1 LGFWKWSFT
10 KTLTLIIISVDFFL
24 QCHGTRPT
32 DKDFETLYNLEKGD
46 TLANIY
52 KDFKTF
58 EGDLVRIL
66 AFLNKEFGLNMVRK
80 VIKHHETLSKE
91 ILEKILKTT
100 ITLGLFL
107 YKALFGTEGSVGC
120 LILSPYDFWI
130 EFIYLAEFSSKRSNF
145 LLVKANKN

>member
-1 LGFWKWSFT
+1 MSIFLVGVCGFLKVAFYKNIDFS
-10 KTLTLIIISVDFFL
+10 LIFVDFL

-58 EGDLVRIL
+58 EGDLDRIL

-80 VIKHHETLSKE
+80 VIKHHETLNKE

-107 YKALFGTEGSVGC
+107 YKDLG
-120 LILSPYDFWI
+120 
-130 EFIYLAEFSSKRSNF
+130 
-145 LLVKANKN
+145 

>member
-1 LGFWKWSFT
+1 MAFYKNIDFN
-10 KTLTLIIISVDFFL
+10 LIFVDFFL

-52 KDFKTF
+52 NDFKTF
-58 EGDLVRIL
+58 EGDLDRIL

-80 VIKHHETLSKE
+80 VIKHHETLNKE

-107 YKALFGTEGSVGC
+107 YKRPWLTPIGSGVLWQFYPLMIVG
-120 LILSPYDFWI
+120 LD
-130 EFIYLAEFSSKRSNF
+130 YL
-145 LLVKANKN
+145 

>member
-1 LGFWKWSFT
+1 MW
-10 KTLTLIIISVDFFL
+10 IFL

-58 EGDLVRIL
+58 EGDLDRIL

-80 VIKHHETLSKE
+80 VIKHHETLNKE

-100 ITLGLFL
+100 ITLGLLL
-107 YKALFGTEGSVGC
+107 YKDLG
-120 LILSPYDFWI
+120 
-130 EFIYLAEFSSKRSNF
+130 
-145 LLVKANKN
+145 

>member
-1 LGFWKWSFT
+1 M
-10 KTLTLIIISVDFFL
+10 IFFL

-58 EGDLVRIL
+58 EGDLDRIL

-80 VIKHHETLSKE
+80 VIKHHETLNKE

-107 YKALFGTEGSVGC
+107 YKDLGYPLFGSGVLWKFYP
-120 LILSPYDFWI
+120 LIWI
-130 EFIYLAEFSSKRSNF
+130 GLFFS
-145 LLVKANKN
+145 

>member
-1 LGFWKWSFT
+1 MVHTKLKITSKTFPSLKLVNFLVGVWDFEKWPST
-10 KTLTLIIISVDFFL
+10 KTLTLIIFLLIFL

-58 EGDLVRIL
+58 EGDLDRIL

-80 VIKHHETLSKE
+80 VIKHHETLNKE

-107 YKALFGTEGSVGC
+107 YKNLG
-120 LILSPYDFWI
+120 
-130 EFIYLAEFSSKRSNF
+130 
-145 LLVKANKN
+145 